1 MAARRR
7 IASRRNWPTN
17 LRVNSQG
24 YYSYQQPGT
33 GKSFGIGKDFKIA
46 CDEVRTLNA
55 EVERKKGHVS
65 LLQRVM
71 GMQVTLA
78 SWCDT
83 YKDSRLDG
91 NAHTV
96 TAMKSQLN
104 AIKKAPFAAQ
114 NMMHIKPLEISNF
127 VTLCV
132 EKRGPTMAYNIRK
145 RLESL
150 FQEAIA
156 HGHVEVGKNPVT
168 AIQTPEVTVTRARL
182 TLDDFKLILAEA
194 RKDKSR
200 PWIANAIELALV
212 CGQRR
217 EDIVSMKFDQ
227 IKDGFL
233 WISQSKGKE
242 GHQTQLKIPIALR
255 LDAIGKTLDEVLR
268 TCRDNVV
275 SKSVI
280 HFTVR
285 NSRAL
290 QGAGCSAAT
299 LSNTFA
305 EMRDKLIASKD
316 VRKKLK
322 VAEGKTPPTFHEIRS
337 LAARLYTEQYSKE
350 FAQALLGHKSA
361 AMTDLYRDVRGREWT
376 EIKLTA
382 G

>member
-7 IASRRNWPTN
+7 IASRRNWPAN

-33 GKSFGIGKDFKIA
+33 GKSFGLGKDFKIA

-83 YKDSRLDG
+83 YQDARLDG
-91 NAHTV
+91 NHHTV

-104 AIKKAPFAAQ
+104 AIKKAPFAVQ
-114 NMMHIKPLEISNF
+114 NMLHIKPLEISNF

-132 EKRGPTMAYNIRK
+132 ETRGSTMAYNIRK

-156 HGHVEVGKNPVT
+156 HGHLDPGANPVT
-168 AIQTPEVTVTRARL
+168 AIQTPDVTVTRARL

-194 RKDKSR
+194 REDKSR

-217 EDIVSMKFDQ
+217 EDIVAMKFDQ

-242 GHQTQLKIPIALR
+242 GHQTQLKIPVALR
-255 LDAIGKTLDEVLR
+255 LDALGKTLDEVLR
-268 TCRDNVV
+268 ACRDNVV

-305 EMRDKLIASKD
+305 EMRDKLILT
-316 VRKKLK
+316 KKLK
-322 VAEGKTPPTFHEIRS
+322 VADGKTPPTFHEIRS
-337 LAARLYTEQYSKE
+337 LAARLYTEQYGKE

-361 AMTDLYRDVRGREWT
+361 EMTDLYRDIRGREWT
-376 EIKLTA
+376 EIKLT
-382 G
+382 GG